1 MATTRDAEAVDAAAQ
16 AGEVLAPEA
25 SLLADTDAALLG
37 RALQRASTALLRDPF
52 TLARVSAQ
60 AATRA
65 MTGMAATAARMIG
78 STAPAPFTPPAG
90 DKRFRDPA
98 WDGNPAYFAVQQA
111 YLWWAQYSLDLV
123 DAAGLDEH
131 SRQKA
136 TLAAQMLIDALAP
149 TNFLPTNPA
158 AVKKAFDTG
167 GASLLRGLRN
177 FLDDAANNGW
187 RPRQVDTSGLAVG
200 RDLAAT
206 PGKVVYRNDLMELIQ
221 YEAQTETVHEIPLLM
236 SPPWIN
242 KYYVMDL
249 SPGRS
254 FIEWAVKHGHTVF
267 MISYRNPDAS
277 MRDIRLD
284 DYLVDGP
291 RAALDVVCD
300 ITGAEK
306 VNMAALCLGGTLTVA
321 LLAYLAAVGDD
332 RVNSATLLNTLI
344 DFSEPGPLGCFTDE
358 ETVARLEQKM
368 ARTGYLKETELATTF
383 DILRANDLIWN
394 YVASNWLMGENP
406 PAFDILAWNSDSTR
420 MPAKMHSFY
429 LRACY
434 IENQLARGEME
445 LDGVRLD
452 LGAITQDV
460 YIVGAEKDHI
470 APWRASYQ
478 TTQLLKGDVR
488 YVLSSSGHIAG
499 IVNPPSK
506 KAKHWTNE
514 LTPPDPDA
522 WRAGAVEHQASWWE
536 DWAEWIAERAGDMVA
551 PPPLGSDRHPPRGDA
566 PGEYVLER

>member
-1 MATTRDAEAVDAAAQ
+1 MATTDAEAVDAAAQ

-37 RALQRASTALLRDPF
+37 RALQRATTALMRNPF
-52 TLARVSAQ
+52 AAARVTTT
-60 AATRA
+60 AAFRA
-65 MTGMAATAARMIG
+65 MSAVAATASRMIG
-78 STAPAPFTPPAG
+78 GSAAPPLTPPEG

-98 WDGNPAYFAVQQA
+98 WDGNPAFFAVQQT
-111 YLWWAQYSLDLV
+111 YLWWAGYLLDLI
-123 DAAGLDEH
+123 DATDLDEH

-136 TLAAQMLIDALAP
+136 ALAAQLIIDALAP
-149 TNFLPTNPA
+149 TNFLPTNPTA
-158 AVKKAFDTG
+158 LKKAFDTG

-187 RPRQVDTSGLAVG
+187 RPRQVDTSKLVVG

-221 YEAQTETVHEIPLLM
+221 YAPQTETVHEIPLLM

-277 MRDIRLD
+277 MRDVRLD

-300 ITGAEK
+300 ITGAEQ

-332 RVNSATLLNTLI
+332 RVRSATLLNTLV

-383 DILRANDLIWN
+383 DILRANDLIWS
-394 YVASNWLMGENP
+394 YVASNWLMGESP

-420 MPAKMHSFY
+420 LPAKMHSFY
-429 LRACY
+429 LRSCY
-434 IENQLARGEME
+434 IENQLARGVME
-445 LDGVRLD
+445 LAGVRLD
-452 LGAITQDV
+452 LGAVTQDV

-470 APWRASYQ
+470 APWRSSYK

-522 WRAGAVEHQASWWE
+522 WRAGAVEHQGSWWE
-536 DWAEWIAERAGDMVA
+536 DWAGWIAERAGAMVP
-551 PPPLGSDRHPPRGDA
+551 PPPLGNDRHPPLDDA
-566 PGEYVLER
+566 PGRYVLER